1 MVSINLP
8 VLSYR
13 HRQIFMEHS
22 IMSNYEKF
30 HEWLNECP
38 AEWFRVD
45 DQYGNPTYKF
55 HIEEE
60 TDEP

>member
-1 MVSINLP
+1 
-8 VLSYR
+8 
-13 HRQIFMEHS
+13 MEHRT
-22 IMSNYEKF
+22 MSNYEKF

-60 TDEP
+60 TDEFN